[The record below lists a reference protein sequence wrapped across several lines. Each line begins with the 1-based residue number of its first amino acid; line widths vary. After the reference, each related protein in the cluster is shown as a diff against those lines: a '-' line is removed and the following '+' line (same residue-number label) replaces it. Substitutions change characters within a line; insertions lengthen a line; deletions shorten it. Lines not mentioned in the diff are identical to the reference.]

1 MVTEPPCVADHALPA
16 DAVISGADVV
26 PGEPEPQGDAIEA
39 DGEVAQ
45 GGVLGGAN
53 EPLSG
58 PAQAALV
65 VGHGSTPISAMR
77 ATTNSSAVVLLV
89 R

>member
-1 MVTEPPCVADHALPA
+1 MVTEPPGVADHALSA
-16 DAVISGADVV
+16 DAVIRGADVAARQL
-26 PGEPEPQGDAIEA
+26 EPQGDAIEA

-65 VGHGSTPISAMR
+65 VGHGSTPISVMR
-77 ATTNSSAVVLLV
+77 ARMNSSAVVRLV
-89 R
+89 M